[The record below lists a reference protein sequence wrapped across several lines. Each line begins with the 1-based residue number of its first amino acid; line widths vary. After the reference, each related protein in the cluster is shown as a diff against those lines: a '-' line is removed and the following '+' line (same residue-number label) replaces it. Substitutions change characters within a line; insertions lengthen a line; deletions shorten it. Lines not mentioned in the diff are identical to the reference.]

1 MEYRTDA
8 CFIPRVGPT
17 GEERRIKQKKKKSI
31 VVCGGGE
38 QRLEAD

>member
-8 CFIPRVGPT
+8 CFIPRVGST
-17 GEERRIKQKKKKSI
+17 GEKKRIKQKKKKRI
-31 VVCGGGE
+31 VVCGGEE